1 MPLLSIRRA
10 LAAVVTGLLVFAGG
24 LAICKATPLCSRR
37 AAETAEPP
45 RTTSIIA
52 GNKNMIVTQ
61 EQRRVQHAS
70 EATFADLVVNSE
82 GPVLVDFYADWCG
95 PCRRLAP
102 LLDELA
108 AEMPNATIVKV
119 NVDHS
124 PRLAATYDIDAI
136 PNVKIFKNGIV
147 TDELTGLANK
157 AQLRELL
164 SR

>member
-1 MPLLSIRRA
+1 
-10 LAAVVTGLLVFAGG
+10 
-24 LAICKATPLCSRR
+24 
-37 AAETAEPP
+37 
-45 RTTSIIA
+45 
-52 GNKNMIVTQ
+52 MIVTQ